1 MTELTEIVDEGMT
14 LPMVRMRSPFGVDTL
29 TLEIRDKMFA
39 LFDLSKNW
47 IFYNV
52 KFDPNLS
59 LLLRDR
65 YSAIRPAFHMNKVH
79 WNSIDIEAF
88 PVEIHKAILIHAYM
102 QTVKGMPKKSRIEL
116 FGDLDTFNEKYEES
130 IKTLKTFLL

>member
-1 MTELTEIVDEGMT
+1 MTELTEIIDEGMG

-39 LFDLSKNW
+39 LFDLSKSW
-47 IFYNV
+47 EFYNV
-52 KFDPNLS
+52 KSDPDLS

-102 QTVKGMPKKSRIEL
+102 QTVKGMPKKSRIKL
-116 FGDLDTFNEKYEES
+116 FGNLDAFNQNYEDS
-130 IKTLKTFLL
+130 IKTIKKLLL